1 MGKVCSVKQRAGRKG
16 FWRVRRQ
23 LVNNVNTG
31 INLSNVNI
39 ESKNDN
45 LIIHDQS
52 GSTTTTATFATS
64 NETFSFSQTS
74 SVSSSKK
81 EDIEEKSPKRKENIS
96 VNRIIDVNILKGI
109 FGENLCVKDITFHL
123 KYH

>member
-1 MGKVCSVKQRAGRKG
+1 MGKICSVKQRAGRQG

-31 INLSNVNI
+31 INVSNVNI

-52 GSTTTTATFATS
+52 GSTTATATFATS

-81 EDIEEKSPKRKENIS
+81 EDTEEKSPKRKENIS

>member
-1 MGKVCSVKQRAGRKG
+1 MGKICSVKQRAGRQG

-31 INLSNVNI
+31 INVSNVNI

-52 GSTTTTATFATS
+52 GSTTATATFATS

-81 EDIEEKSPKRKENIS
+81 EDIEEKSPKRKESIS

-109 FGENLCVKDITFHL
+109 FGEVLCPKDIIFHL

>member
-1 MGKVCSVKQRAGRKG
+1 M
-16 FWRVRRQ
+16 RRQ

-52 GSTTTTATFATS
+52 GSTTATATFAAS

-109 FGENLCVKDITFHL
+109 FGEILCVKDITFHL

>member
-52 GSTTTTATFATS
+52 GSTTATATFAAS

-81 EDIEEKSPKRKENIS
+81 EDIEEKSPKRRESIS
-96 VNRIIDVNILKGI
+96 GNRIIDVNILKGI
-109 FGENLCVKDITFHL
+109 FGVMLSPKDITFHL

>member
-1 MGKVCSVKQRAGRKG
+1 MEKICSVKQRAGRKG
-16 FWRVRRQ
+16 FLRVRRQ

-52 GSTTTTATFATS
+52 DSTTATATFATS

-109 FGENLCVKDITFHL
+109 FGENLCVKDITFHP